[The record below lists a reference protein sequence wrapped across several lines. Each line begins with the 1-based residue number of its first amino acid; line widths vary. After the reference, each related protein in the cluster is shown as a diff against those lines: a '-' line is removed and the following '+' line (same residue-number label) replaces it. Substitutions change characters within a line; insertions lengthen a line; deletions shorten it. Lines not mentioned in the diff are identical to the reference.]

1 MNKNEN
7 TERRVSI
14 AFIMAMAAMSGLTLY
29 LASAQIAE
37 ISQNLPPATTAGLVT
52 AIPVMM
58 VSMCGFTAFFAV
70 SMPLAIVAWR
80 ERPRRID
87 DGYRIQ
93 QPQIQPQQIR
103 QLPQPTPID
112 EAAFSPYRGDIAVMA
127 ERETATFTNEF
138 AVPVPDT
145 QAPQLGRVTARLGE
159 GDEVTI
165 ARAAWLAFAAL
176 DTPTRDA
183 WREQLRGMNAAAP
196 NEDYSRCKKIA
207 SSYKLLDGAGA
218 FISHKLRDMVTS
230 WVCGSGEQ

>member
-1 MNKNEN
+1 MKLEQ

-14 AFIMAMAAMSGLTLY
+14 AFIMAMAALASLTLY

-37 ISQNLPPATTAGLVT
+37 ISQNLPPATTAGIVT
-52 AIPVMM
+52 AIPVMV
-58 VSMCGFTAFFAV
+58 VSMCGFAAFFAV

-93 QPQIQPQQIR
+93 QPQIQAQQIR
-103 QLPQPTPID
+103 QLPQP
-112 EAAFSPYRGDIAVMA
+112 AAIEEPTFSAYRGDIAVMA
-127 ERETATFTNEF
+127 EREVATFTNEL

-145 QAPQLGRVTARLGE
+145 QAQALGRVTARLGE

-183 WREQLRGMNAAAP
+183 WRNQLRDMGAAAP

-207 SSYKLLDGAGA
+207 TSYKLLDGAGA
-218 FISHKLRDMVTS
+218 FISRKLRDMVTS
-230 WVCGSGEQ
+230 WVCGEQ

>member
-1 MNKNEN
+1 MKNEN
-7 TERRVSI
+7 TERRVNI
-14 AFIMAMAAMSGLTLY
+14 AFIMAMAALASITLY

-37 ISQNLPPATTAGLVT
+37 IGRNLPATTTAGIVT

-58 VSMCGFTAFFAV
+58 VSMCGFAAFFAV

-80 ERPRRID
+80 ERPRRMAD

-93 QPQIQPQQIR
+93 PPQYR
-103 QLPQPTPID
+103 QLPTVAAID
-112 EAAFSPYRGDIAVMA
+112 EPAFSAYRGDIAVMA

-138 AVPVPDT
+138 AVHETEPP
-145 QAPQLGRVTARLGE
+145 AQLGRVTARLGE

-183 WREQLRGMNAAAP
+183 WREQLRSSGAAAP

-207 SSYKLLDGAGA
+207 SSYKLLDGAGGWV
-218 FISHKLRDMVTS
+218 SRKLRDMVTS
-230 WVCGSGEQ
+230 WVCGGGEK

>member
-7 TERRVSI
+7 TERRVNI
-14 AFIMAMAAMSGLTLY
+14 AFVMAMTAMTGLLLY
-29 LASAQIAE
+29 LAAAQMAE
-37 ISQNLPPATTAGLVT
+37 IGRNLPPATTAGIVT

-58 VSMCGFTAFFAV
+58 VSMCGFGAFFAV

-80 ERPRRID
+80 ERPRRMAD

-93 QPQIQPQQIR
+93 QAQYR
-103 QLPQPTPID
+103 QLPPAVAADEPT
-112 EAAFSPYRGDIAVMA
+112 FSAYRGDIAVMA

-138 AVPVPDT
+138 AVPLHETEPP
-145 QAPQLGRVTARLGE
+145 PQLGRVTARLGE

-176 DTPTRDA
+176 DTPTREA
-183 WREQLRGMNAAAP
+183 WRDQLRTMNAAAP

-207 SSYKLLDGAGA
+207 TAYKLLDGAGGWV
-218 FISHKLRDMVTS
+218 SRKLRDMVTS
-230 WVCGSGEQ
+230 WLCGIGEN

>member
-1 MNKNEN
+1 MKHEN
-7 TERRVSI
+7 TERRVNI
-14 AFIMAMAAMSGLTLY
+14 AFIMAMTGVSSLTLY
-29 LASAQIAE
+29 LASAQLAE
-37 ISQNLPPATTAGLVT
+37 IGRNLPPATVAGIVT
-52 AIPVMM
+52 AVPVMA
-58 VSMCGFTAFFAV
+58 VSMCGFAAFFAV

-93 QPQIQPQQIR
+93 QPQYR
-103 QLPQPTPID
+103 QLPTVAAID
-112 EAAFSPYRGDIAVMA
+112 EPAFSAYRGDIAVMA

-145 QAPQLGRVTARLGE
+145 PAQAIGRVTARLGE

-165 ARAAWLAFAAL
+165 ARAAWLAFASL
-176 DTPTRDA
+176 DTPTREA
-183 WREQLRGMNAAAP
+183 WREQLRGMGAAAP
-196 NEDYSRCKKIA
+196 NEDYGRCKKIA

-230 WVCGSGEQ
+230 WVCGTGEN

>member
-1 MNKNEN
+1 MKNEN
-7 TERRVSI
+7 TERRVNS
-14 AFIMAMAAMSGLTLY
+14 AFIMAMTAMTGLTLY
-29 LASAQIAE
+29 LASAQMAE
-37 ISQNLPPATTAGLVT
+37 IGRTLPPATVAGIVT
-52 AIPVMM
+52 AIPVMA
-58 VSMCGFTAFFAV
+58 VSMCGFAAFFAV

-80 ERPRRID
+80 ERPRRMAD

-93 QPQIQPQQIR
+93 QPQYR
-103 QLPQPTPID
+103 QLPTVATTD
-112 EAAFSPYRGDIAVMA
+112 EPVFSAYRGDIAVMA
-127 ERETATFTNEF
+127 ERETAVFTNEF

-145 QAPQLGRVTARLGE
+145 PAQLGRVTARLGE

-176 DTPTRDA
+176 ESPTRDA
-183 WREQLRGMNAAAP
+183 WREQLRTMGAAAP

-230 WVCGSGEQ
+230 WVCGSGEK

>member
-1 MNKNEN
+1 MKQEN
-7 TERRVSI
+7 TERRVNI
-14 AFIMAMAAMSGLTLY
+14 AFIMAMTGISSLTLY

-37 ISQNLPPATTAGLVT
+37 IGRNLPPATVAGIVT
-52 AIPVMM
+52 AIPVMA
-58 VSMCGFTAFFAV
+58 VSMCGFGAFFAV

-80 ERPRRID
+80 ERPRRMAD

-93 QPQIQPQQIR
+93 QPQYR
-103 QLPQPTPID
+103 QLPQAPLGLD
-112 EAAFSPYRGDIAVMA
+112 EPAFSAYRGDIAVMA

-145 QAPQLGRVTARLGE
+145 PAQLGRVTARLGE

-165 ARAAWLAFAAL
+165 ARAAWLAFASL
-176 DTPTRDA
+176 DTPTREA
-183 WREQLRGMNAAAP
+183 WREQLRTMNAAAP

-207 SSYKLLDGAGA
+207 SSYKLLDGAGGWV
-218 FISHKLRDMVTS
+218 SRKLRDMVTS

>member
-1 MNKNEN
+1 MKNEN
-7 TERRVSI
+7 TERRVNI
-14 AFIMAMAAMSGLTLY
+14 AFIMAMTALASLTLY
-29 LASAQIAE
+29 LAAAQLAE
-37 ISQNLPPATTAGLVT
+37 IGRNLPPATVAGIVT
-52 AIPVMM
+52 AIPVMA
-58 VSMCGFTAFFAV
+58 VSMCGFAAFFAV

-93 QPQIQPQQIR
+93 QPQFR
-103 QLPQPTPID
+103 QLPTVAATDEPT
-112 EAAFSPYRGDIAVMA
+112 FSAYRGDITVMA

-138 AVPVPDT
+138 AVHDPDPP
-145 QAPQLGRVTARLGE
+145 AQLGRVTARLGE

-183 WREQLRGMNAAAP
+183 WREQLRTMNAAAP

-218 FISHKLRDMVTS
+218 WVSRKLRDMVTS
-230 WVCGSGEQ
+230 WVCGTGEK